1 MKFDFS
7 ERSERLTPQR
17 LYARLRNNFG
27 EDIVWSLRRRKAYP
41 KMNSKFI
48 DESRSKIVFND
59 EQREII
65 IRSMLAIDVA
75 KAKVKKELV
84 A

>member
-1 MKFDFS
+1 
-7 ERSERLTPQR
+7 
-17 LYARLRNNFG
+17 
-27 EDIVWSLRRRKAYP
+27 
-41 KMNSKFI
+41 MNSKFI